1 MMTEATGARRRAS
14 TALPALSLSLLL
26 LSTLL
31 VLAGR
36 ASAQTYPTHA
46 IRLIVPF
53 AAGGPTDV
61 IARIF
66 AQKLSEAWGQQV
78 VIENVPGAGGNTGV
92 TMVARAPADGYTM
105 LVVSTGF
112 MVNPSMYAKIAYD
125 PIKDFAP
132 VTLVAASPN
141 VVAANPAVP
150 ARTLR
155 ELIDLVKANPGKYS
169 FAHPATG
176 STPHL
181 AGELLKLKHQLDLV
195 VVPFNGAALAIN
207 STIGGHT
214 PISFT
219 ALPPAIGNIRDGKLR
234 GLAVLA
240 RARAPALPD
249 VPTNAEIGVP
259 DLESDTLT
267 GVVAPAG
274 TPKEIV
280 ERWRND
286 IARAAAAPEIKQ
298 RLDTLGFV
306 AVVDTPEEFGRRLQT
321 EIAKWSKVV
330 RDANI
335 RAD

>member
-1 MMTEATGARRRAS
+1 MTIVACTLGCLAM
-14 TALPALSLSLLL
+14 LSWSLLA
-26 LSTLL
+26 
-31 VLAGR
+31 LAG
-36 ASAQTYPTHA
+36 AAAAQGYPTHPV
-46 IRLIVPF
+46 RLIVPF
-53 AAGGPTDV
+53 SAGGPTDV
-61 IARIF
+61 IARIV
-66 AQKLSEAWGQQV
+66 AQKLSESWGQQV

-92 TMVARAPADGYTM
+92 TMAARSPADGYTM

-112 MVNPSMYAKIAYD
+112 IVNPSMYARISYD

-141 VVAANPAVP
+141 VVSANPDVP
-150 ARTLR
+150 ARTLK
-155 ELIDLVKANPGKYS
+155 ELIELVQRSPGKYS

-181 AGELLKLKHQLDLV
+181 AGELLKLKYQLDLV
-195 VVPFNGAALAIN
+195 VVPFTGAALAVN

-214 PISFT
+214 PIAFT
-219 ALPPAIGNIRDGKLR
+219 ALPPAVSNIKDGKLR

-240 RARAPALPD
+240 ARRSSALPD
-249 VPTNAEIGVP
+249 VPTNAEAGVP

-267 GVVAPAG
+267 GIVAPAG

-280 ERWRND
+280 DRWRND
-286 IARAAAAPEIKQ
+286 IARTVAAPDVKQ
-298 RLDTLGFV
+298 RLETLGFTAV
-306 AVVDTPEEFGRRLQT
+306 ADTPEEFGQRIKL
-321 EIAKWSKVV
+321 EIAKWGKVV